1 MSVFQGAKR
10 AEGSTGPVTPDPTTT
25 VAPGEASTKDVAAE
39 PAPDLES
46 MTVPQLHELC
56 KERGVR
62 VAKKA
67 TKAQLLA
74 ALAE

>member
-1 MSVFQGAKR
+1 MSVFQGARR
-10 AEGSTGPVTPDPTTT
+10 AEGSTGPVTPAPTTT
-25 VAPGEASTKDVAAE
+25 VAHGEAPTKDVAAE

-46 MTVPQLHELC
+46 MTVPQLRELC
-56 KERGVR
+56 EERGVK